1 MQQSTVTFLLQFCM
15 SRGGHLAE
23 VTSAEEE
30 ELIDLVLIM
39 GKQYWLGL
47 NDLEEKGEFRD
58 TNIILSIHFFHFSTD
73 TYPMNPIG
81 TWSWSGSGTEA
92 GYTHWAAGQPNTGHG
107 DEDCVFKSGER
118 GHEGWHNLG
127 CSHASSYMTDILALC
142 ETVDTQ

>member
-1 MQQSTVTFLLQFCM
+1 M

-58 TNIILSIHFFHFSTD
+58 TNIILQGVPYHWIHFVFVTF
-73 TYPMNPIG
+73 
-81 TWSWSGSGTEA
+81 SGSRAHREELFIAIG
-92 GYTHWAAGQPNTGHG
+92 
-107 DEDCVFKSGER
+107 
-118 GHEGWHNLG
+118 
-127 CSHASSYMTDILALC
+127 
-142 ETVDTQ
+142 

>member
-1 MQQSTVTFLLQFCM
+1 MVTILALQTLSPLLLTISCPEDPGWWGAGCGVTGPSCYLMSQGPLSWQEAREVSHHAAVHCTVTFLLQFCM

-58 TNIILSIHFFHFSTD
+58 TNIILSIRFFSLF
-73 TYPMNPIG
+73 Y
-81 TWSWSGSGTEA
+81 
-92 GYTHWAAGQPNTGHG
+92 
-107 DEDCVFKSGER
+107 
-118 GHEGWHNLG
+118 
-127 CSHASSYMTDILALC
+127 
-142 ETVDTQ
+142 